1 MRKFIIFFT
10 IFTLLIKQICI
21 FAAENPQKKTMA
33 KYNLTE
39 KKQKTPLY
47 RSLLKMETV
56 DEIYQQIMAKFIVE
70 KKYRDCN
77 YSAKKMAE
85 ELNTN
90 VRYISAIVNLRYQ
103 DNYSQ
108 MVNEFRIKEAMYML
122 KDRRYL
128 NMTVEDI
135 ALAVGFQ
142 NRQCFYVAFYKRLG
156 ITPREYRTSNMEM
169 LQEKL
174 DLKKNKK
181 NKKKEEKNAG
191 TK

>member
-21 FAAENPQKKTMA
+21 FAAENPQKRTMA

-108 MVNEFRIKEAMYML
+108 MVNEFRI
-122 KDRRYL
+122 RRYL

>member
-1 MRKFIIFFT
+1 
-10 IFTLLIKQICI
+10 
-21 FAAENPQKKTMA
+21 MA

-47 RSLLKMETV
+47 RSLLKLETV
-56 DEIYQQIMAKFIVE
+56 DEVYQKIMAKFIVE

-90 VRYISAIVNLRYQ
+90 VRYISAIINMRYQ

-108 MVNEFRIKEAMYML
+108 MVNEFRVKEAMYML

-128 NMTVEDI
+128 NMNIEDI

-142 NRQCFYVAFYKRLG
+142 NRQCFYVAFYKRVG
-156 ITPREYRTSNMEM
+156 ITPREYRITNIEM

-174 DLKKNKK
+174 ESKKKRRTTSKKNQDK
-181 NKKKEEKNAG
+181 
-191 TK
+191 

>member
-1 MRKFIIFFT
+1 
-10 IFTLLIKQICI
+10 
-21 FAAENPQKKTMA
+21 MA

-56 DEIYQQIMAKFIVE
+56 DDIYQQIMAKFIVE
-70 KKYRDCN
+70 KKYRDCT

-90 VRYISAIVNLRYQ
+90 VRYISAIINLRYQ

-128 NMTVEDI
+128 NMTIEDI

-142 NRQCFYVAFYKRLG
+142 NRQCFYVAFYKRVG
-156 ITPREYRTSNMEM
+156 ITPREYRISNMEM

-174 DLKKNKK
+174 ESKKNKRSAA
-181 NKKKEEKNAG
+181 NKKNEEK
-191 TK
+191 

>member
-1 MRKFIIFFT
+1 MQRKFT
-10 IFTLLIKQICI
+10 IFI
-21 FAAENPQKKTMA
+21 AETMA

-47 RSLLKMETV
+47 RSMLKMETI
-56 DEIYQQIMAKFIVE
+56 DDIYQQIMAKFIVE

-90 VRYISAIVNLRYQ
+90 VRYISAVINLRYQ

-128 NMTVEDI
+128 KMTIEDI
-135 ALAVGFQ
+135 AMAVGYQ
-142 NRQCFYVAFYKRLG
+142 NRQCFYVAFYKRVG
-156 ITPREYRTSNMEM
+156 ITPREYRITNIEM

-174 DLKKNKK
+174 DSKKKK
-181 NKKKEEKNAG
+181 RTAAKKKKEGKE
-191 TK
+191 

>member
-1 MRKFIIFFT
+1 MQRIFT
-10 IFTLLIKQICI
+10 IFI
-21 FAAENPQKKTMA
+21 AETMA

-47 RSLLKMETV
+47 RSMLKMETV
-56 DEIYQQIMAKFIVE
+56 DEVYQQIMAKFIVE

-90 VRYISAIVNLRYQ
+90 VRYISAIINMRYQ

-122 KDRRYL
+122 KDRRNQ
-128 NMTVEDI
+128 NMNIEDI

-142 NRQCFYVAFYKRLG
+142 NRQCFYVAFYKRVG
-156 ITPREYRTSNMEM
+156 ITPREYRISNMEM

-174 DLKKNKK
+174 DSKKKKKTAAKKKNEDK
-181 NKKKEEKNAG
+181 
-191 TK
+191 

>member
-1 MRKFIIFFT
+1 MQRKPIT
-10 IFTLLIKQICI
+10 KEQ
-21 FAAENPQKKTMA
+21 ETMA

-56 DEIYQQIMAKFIVE
+56 DDIYQQIMAKFIVE
-70 KKYRDCN
+70 KKYRDSS

-128 NMTVEDI
+128 NMTIEDI

-142 NRQCFYVAFYKRLG
+142 NRQCFYVAFYKRVG
-156 ITPREYRTSNMEM
+156 ITPREYRMTNMEM

-174 DLKKNKK
+174 ESKKNRKSAA
-181 NKKKEEKNAG
+181 KKKEK
-191 TK
+191 K

>member
-1 MRKFIIFFT
+1 
-10 IFTLLIKQICI
+10 
-21 FAAENPQKKTMA
+21 MA

-47 RSLLKMETV
+47 RSLLKLETV
-56 DEIYQQIMAKFIVE
+56 DEVYQKIMAKFIVE

-90 VRYISAIVNLRYQ
+90 VRYISAIINMRYQ

-128 NMTVEDI
+128 NMNIEDI

-142 NRQCFYVAFYKRLG
+142 NRQCFYVAFYKRVG
-156 ITPREYRTSNMEM
+156 ITPREYRITNIEM

-174 DLKKNKK
+174 ES
-181 NKKKEEKNAG
+181 KKKRRTPSK
-191 TK
+191 KKQDK

>member
-1 MRKFIIFFT
+1 MQRIFT
-10 IFTLLIKQICI
+10 IFI
-21 FAAENPQKKTMA
+21 AETMA

-47 RSLLKMETV
+47 RSMLKMETI
-56 DEIYQQIMAKFIVE
+56 DDIYQQIMAKFIVE

-90 VRYISAIVNLRYQ
+90 VRYISAVINLRYQ

-128 NMTVEDI
+128 KMTIEDI
-135 ALAVGFQ
+135 AMAVGYQ
-142 NRQCFYVAFYKRLG
+142 NRQCFYVAFYKRVG
-156 ITPREYRTSNMEM
+156 ITPREYRITNIEM

-174 DLKKNKK
+174 DSKKKK
-181 NKKKEEKNAG
+181 RTAAKKKKEGKE
-191 TK
+191 

>member
-1 MRKFIIFFT
+1 
-10 IFTLLIKQICI
+10 
-21 FAAENPQKKTMA
+21 MA

-56 DEIYQQIMAKFIVE
+56 DDIYQQIMAKFIVE
-70 KKYRDCN
+70 KKYRDCT

-90 VRYISAIVNLRYQ
+90 VRYISAIINLRYQ

-128 NMTVEDI
+128 NMTIEDI

-142 NRQCFYVAFYKRLG
+142 NRQCFYVAFYKRVG
-156 ITPREYRTSNMEM
+156 ITPREYRISNMEM

-174 DLKKNKK
+174 ESKKNKRSAAK
-181 NKKKEEKNAG
+181 KKKEEK
-191 TK
+191 

>member
-1 MRKFIIFFT
+1 MQQKFT
-10 IFTLLIKQICI
+10 IFI
-21 FAAENPQKKTMA
+21 AETMA

-47 RSLLKMETV
+47 RSMLKMETI
-56 DEIYQQIMAKFIVE
+56 DDIYQQIMAKFIVE

-90 VRYISAIVNLRYQ
+90 VRYISAVINLRYQ

-128 NMTVEDI
+128 KMTIEDI
-135 ALAVGFQ
+135 AMAVGYQ
-142 NRQCFYVAFYKRLG
+142 NRQCFYVAFYKRVG
-156 ITPREYRTSNMEM
+156 ITPREYRITNIEM

-174 DLKKNKK
+174 DSKKKK
-181 NKKKEEKNAG
+181 RTAAKKKKEGKE
-191 TK
+191 

>member
-1 MRKFIIFFT
+1 
-10 IFTLLIKQICI
+10 
-21 FAAENPQKKTMA
+21 
-33 KYNLTE
+33 
-39 KKQKTPLY
+39 
-47 RSLLKMETV
+47 
-56 DEIYQQIMAKFIVE
+56 
-70 KKYRDCN
+70 
-77 YSAKKMAE
+77 
-85 ELNTN
+85 
-90 VRYISAIVNLRYQ
+90 
-103 DNYSQ
+103 
-108 MVNEFRIKEAMYML
+108 ML

-174 DLKKNKK
+174 DTKKNKK

>member
-1 MRKFIIFFT
+1 
-10 IFTLLIKQICI
+10 
-21 FAAENPQKKTMA
+21 MA

-135 ALAVGFQ
+135 ALAVG
-142 NRQCFYVAFYKRLG
+142 C

-174 DLKKNKK
+174 DLKKNRK
-181 NKKKEEKNAG
+181 NKKKENEKKEKKDAG

>member
-1 MRKFIIFFT
+1 
-10 IFTLLIKQICI
+10 
-21 FAAENPQKKTMA
+21 MA

-47 RSLLKMETV
+47 RSLLKIETV
-56 DEIYQQIMAKFIVE
+56 DELYQQIMAKFIVE

-90 VRYISAIVNLRYQ
+90 VRYISAIINLRYQ

-128 NMTVEDI
+128 NMTIEEI

-142 NRQCFYVAFYKRLG
+142 NRTESAIWKCFRRNWNPRRKILPIRKRKANNVG
-156 ITPREYRTSNMEM
+156 AE
-169 LQEKL
+169 
-174 DLKKNKK
+174 
-181 NKKKEEKNAG
+181 
-191 TK
+191 

>member
-1 MRKFIIFFT
+1 MQRIFSIFIS
-10 IFTLLIKQICI
+10 
-21 FAAENPQKKTMA
+21 ETMA

-39 KKQKTPLY
+39 KMQKTPLY
-47 RSLLKMETV
+47 RSLLKLETV
-56 DEIYQQIMAKFIVE
+56 DEVYQKIMAKFIVE

-90 VRYISAIVNLRYQ
+90 VRYISAIINMRYQ

-128 NMTVEDI
+128 NMNIEDI

-142 NRQCFYVAFYKRLG
+142 NRQCFYVAFYKRVG
-156 ITPREYRTSNMEM
+156 ITPREYRITNIEM

-174 DLKKNKK
+174 ESKKKRRTTSKKNQDK
-181 NKKKEEKNAG
+181 
-191 TK
+191 

>member
-1 MRKFIIFFT
+1 
-10 IFTLLIKQICI
+10 
-21 FAAENPQKKTMA
+21 MA

-47 RSLLKMETV
+47 RSMLKMETI
-56 DEIYQQIMAKFIVE
+56 DDIYQQIMAKFIVE

-90 VRYISAIVNLRYQ
+90 VRYISAVINLRYQ

-128 NMTVEDI
+128 KMTIEDI
-135 ALAVGFQ
+135 AMAVGYQ
-142 NRQCFYVAFYKRLG
+142 NRQCFYVAFYKRVG
-156 ITPREYRTSNMEM
+156 ITPREYRITNIEM

-174 DLKKNKK
+174 DSKKKK
-181 NKKKEEKNAG
+181 RTAAKKKKEGKE
-191 TK
+191 

>member
-1 MRKFIIFFT
+1 
-10 IFTLLIKQICI
+10 
-21 FAAENPQKKTMA
+21 MA

-47 RSLLKMETV
+47 RSLLKLETV
-56 DEIYQQIMAKFIVE
+56 DEVYQKIMAKFIVE

-90 VRYISAIVNLRYQ
+90 VRYISAIINMRYQ

-128 NMTVEDI
+128 NMNIEDI

-142 NRQCFYVAFYKRLG
+142 NRQCFYVAFYKRVG
-156 ITPREYRTSNMEM
+156 ITPREYRITNIEM

-174 DLKKNKK
+174 ESKKKRRTASKKNQDK
-181 NKKKEEKNAG
+181 
-191 TK
+191 

>member
-1 MRKFIIFFT
+1 
-10 IFTLLIKQICI
+10 
-21 FAAENPQKKTMA
+21 MA

-47 RSLLKMETV
+47 RSLLKIETV
-56 DEIYQQIMAKFIVE
+56 DELYQQIMAKFIVE
-70 KKYRDCN
+70 KKYRDCS

-90 VRYISAIVNLRYQ
+90 VRYISAIINLRYQ

-128 NMTVEDI
+128 NMTIEEI

-142 NRQCFYVAFYKRLG
+142 NRQCFYVAFYKRVG
-156 ITPREYRTSNMEM
+156 ITPREYRISNMEM

-174 DLKKNKK
+174 ESKKKNSA
-181 NKKKEEKNAG
+181 NKKKKS
-191 TK
+191 K

>member
-1 MRKFIIFFT
+1 
-10 IFTLLIKQICI
+10 
-21 FAAENPQKKTMA
+21 MA

-56 DEIYQQIMAKFIVE
+56 DDIYQQIMAKFIVE

-77 YSAKKMAE
+77 DSAKKMAE

-128 NMTVEDI
+128 NMTIEDI

-142 NRQCFYVAFYKRLG
+142 NRQCFYVAFYKRVG
-156 ITPREYRTSNMEM
+156 ITPREYRMTNIEM

-174 DLKKNKK
+174 ESKKNKRTAA
-181 NKKKEEKNAG
+181 KKKKDS
-191 TK
+191 K

>member
-1 MRKFIIFFT
+1 
-10 IFTLLIKQICI
+10 
-21 FAAENPQKKTMA
+21 MA

-47 RSLLKMETV
+47 RSLLKLETV
-56 DEIYQQIMAKFIVE
+56 DEVYQKIMAKFIVE

-90 VRYISAIVNLRYQ
+90 VRYISAIINMRYQ

-128 NMTVEDI
+128 NMNIEDI

-142 NRQCFYVAFYKRLG
+142 NRQCFYVAFYKRVG
-156 ITPREYRTSNMEM
+156 ITPREYRITNIEM

-174 DLKKNKK
+174 ESKKKRRTTSKKNQDK
-181 NKKKEEKNAG
+181 
-191 TK
+191 

>member
-1 MRKFIIFFT
+1 
-10 IFTLLIKQICI
+10 
-21 FAAENPQKKTMA
+21 
-33 KYNLTE
+33 
-39 KKQKTPLY
+39 
-47 RSLLKMETV
+47 METV
-56 DEIYQQIMAKFIVE
+56 DDIYQQIMAKFIVE
-70 KKYRDCN
+70 KKYRDSS

-128 NMTVEDI
+128 NMTIEDI

-142 NRQCFYVAFYKRLG
+142 NRQCFYVAFYKRVG
-156 ITPREYRTSNMEM
+156 ITPREYRMTNMEM

-174 DLKKNKK
+174 ESKKNRKSAA
-181 NKKKEEKNAG
+181 KKKEK
-191 TK
+191 K

>member
-1 MRKFIIFFT
+1 
-10 IFTLLIKQICI
+10 
-21 FAAENPQKKTMA
+21 
-33 KYNLTE
+33 
-39 KKQKTPLY
+39 
-47 RSLLKMETV
+47 
-56 DEIYQQIMAKFIVE
+56 MAKFIVE

-90 VRYISAIVNLRYQ
+90 VRYISAIINMRYQ

-128 NMTVEDI
+128 NMNIEDI

-142 NRQCFYVAFYKRLG
+142 NRQCFYVAFYKRVG
-156 ITPREYRTSNMEM
+156 ITPREYRITNIEM

-174 DLKKNKK
+174 ESKKKRRTTSKKNQDK
-181 NKKKEEKNAG
+181 
-191 TK
+191 

>member
-1 MRKFIIFFT
+1 
-10 IFTLLIKQICI
+10 
-21 FAAENPQKKTMA
+21 MA

-47 RSLLKMETV
+47 RSMLKMETV
-56 DEIYQQIMAKFIVE
+56 DEVYQQIMAKFIVE

-90 VRYISAIVNLRYQ
+90 VRYISAIINMRYQ

-122 KDRRYL
+122 KDRRNQ
-128 NMTVEDI
+128 NMNIEDI

-142 NRQCFYVAFYKRLG
+142 NRQCFYVAFYKRVG
-156 ITPREYRTSNMEM
+156 ITPREYRISNMEM

-174 DLKKNKK
+174 DSKKKKKTAAKKKNEDK
-181 NKKKEEKNAG
+181 
-191 TK
+191 

>member
-1 MRKFIIFFT
+1 
-10 IFTLLIKQICI
+10 
-21 FAAENPQKKTMA
+21 MA

-47 RSLLKMETV
+47 RSLLKLETV
-56 DEIYQQIMAKFIVE
+56 DEVYQKIMAKFIVE

-90 VRYISAIVNLRYQ
+90 VRYISAIINMRYQ

-128 NMTVEDI
+128 NMNIEDI

-142 NRQCFYVAFYKRLG
+142 NRQCFYVAFYKRVG
-156 ITPREYRTSNMEM
+156 ITPREYRITNIEM

-174 DLKKNKK
+174 ESKKKRRTPSKKNQDK
-181 NKKKEEKNAG
+181 
-191 TK
+191 

>member
-1 MRKFIIFFT
+1 
-10 IFTLLIKQICI
+10 
-21 FAAENPQKKTMA
+21 MA

-47 RSLLKMETV
+47 RSLLKLETV
-56 DEIYQQIMAKFIVE
+56 DEVYQKIMAKFIVE

-90 VRYISAIVNLRYQ
+90 VRYISAVINLRYQ

-128 NMTVEDI
+128 KMTIEDI
-135 ALAVGFQ
+135 AMAVGYQ
-142 NRQCFYVAFYKRLG
+142 NRQCFYVAFYKRVG
-156 ITPREYRTSNMEM
+156 ITPREYRITNIEM

-174 DLKKNKK
+174 DSKKKK
-181 NKKKEEKNAG
+181 RTAAKKKKEGKE
-191 TK
+191 